1 MVVTDFLSEHF
12 KDVMDYNF
20 TASVEKEFDEIAEG
34 KLEWAKM
41 INSFYSPFHV
51 STQKSIEDGERNTGE
66 RVLGTD
72 PKTGKVV
79 SARIGRFG
87 PIIQLGEKDDSPV
100 YASLPKDQHIENLTL
115 EDALALLNNEQGG
128 RLLGTDPETGK
139 NVYARVGRFGPMVQ
153 LGETNDNPKPKYA
166 ALLKGQTVETITL
179 TQALKLFELPRDLG
193 EYEGKKVTVAVGRFG
208 PFISHNS
215 KFVSLKKTDNP
226 VTITMER
233 AIELILEKAESDKK
247 KLIKE
252 FSADFKIV
260 RDRWNHPV
268 IYYKKKYYKL
278 ATGVDAEK
286 LTQDDCMK
294 IIGAEPQEKTAEKKP
309 AKKAST
315 KKSSTKK

>member
-1 MVVTDFLSEHF
+1 M
-12 KDVMDYNF
+12 
-20 TASVEKEFDEIAEG
+20 
-34 KLEWAKM
+34 
-41 INSFYSPFHV
+41 
-51 STQKSIEDGERNTGE
+51 
-66 RVLGTD
+66 
-72 PKTGKVV
+72 
-79 SARIGRFG
+79 
-87 PIIQLGEKDDSPV
+87 
-100 YASLPKDQHIENLTL
+100 
-115 EDALALLNNEQGG
+115 
-128 RLLGTDPETGK
+128 
-139 NVYARVGRFGPMVQ
+139 
-153 LGETNDNPKPKYA
+153 
-166 ALLKGQTVETITL
+166 LKGQTVETITL

-278 ATGVDAEK
+278 ATGVDAEN

-294 IIGAEPQEKTAEKKP
+294 IIGAEPQEKPADKKP